1 MSEVGCAGDLHV
13 RGSVQGS
20 SIARRVRTRVYDPL
34 LFHSRVHDEAVE
46 DRVPERGLLAVPDEV
61 WALAVRRA
69 EVIGPL
75 AEAGT
80 AGEEAVEMAA
90 EQLGISRRQVYV
102 LLRRWREGQGVVSDL
117 IPGRSS
123 GGRGGQRLA
132 VEVEEVIREVLRKH
146 YLTRQRKTAAAVHRE
161 VRRVCRVRGLPAPSR
176 GAITRRIAG
185 LDPHTE
191 KTSREGADA
200 ARALES
206 AGGQVPAVT
215 GVLEQVQ
222 IDHTVVDLIVVDE
235 RHRLPI
241 GRPYVTAGIDVFS
254 RCIVGL
260 VITLEPPSALSAG
273 LCLAHMVTDK
283 RAWVERLG
291 VEAAWPMAGK
301 PGELYLDNAAEFKS
315 EALRRGCEEHG
326 ITLRYRPPGRPHYGG
341 IVERVI
347 GTLMEMVHELP
358 GTTFSNPAERGS
370 YDSEA
375 RAVLTVAE
383 LEKWLALAVASYHGQ
398 VHGTTRQTPQ
408 ARWAAGMEQG
418 APMTVA
424 NETAFLVD
432 FLPVIR
438 RTLTRT
444 GFVIDHVRYFSDA
457 LKPWIARRDRLH
469 RFVIRRDPR
478 DISRIWVLDPDG
490 GSYLP
495 VPYWTQS
502 HPAVSVWEH
511 RAAVQRLREEGRAQ
525 VDEEALFRMVEQ
537 MRTITDTAASTT
549 RKARRDAERR
559 SKAGAASPRDKS
571 ALAAPPDDTVADGA
585 SGASASETASVAPFE
600 VIEQW

>member
-1 MSEVGCAGDLHV
+1 M
-13 RGSVQGS
+13 QS
-20 SIARRVRTRVYDPL
+20 SLVSGVFVPVCTTDA
-34 LFHSRVHDEAVE
+34 LFHSPVHEEAVQVG
-46 DRVPERGLLAVPDEV
+46 RVPERGLLTVRDEV
-61 WALAVRRA
+61 WALAVDRA
-69 EVIGPL
+69 RVIGPL
-75 AEAGT
+75 ADAGR
-80 AGEEAVEMAA
+80 AGEEAVNAAA

-117 IPGRSS
+117 VPGRSN
-123 GGRGGQRLA
+123 GGRGGQRLPA
-132 VEVEEVIREVLRKH
+132 EVEAVIREVLRKH
-146 YLTRQRKTAAAVHRE
+146 YLTRQRKTTAAVYRE
-161 VRRVCRVRGLPAPSR
+161 VMRVCRTRGLPVPSR
-176 GAITRRIAG
+176 GAVARRIVC
-185 LDPHTE
+185 LDPHAET
-191 KTSREGADA
+191 TAREGSDA

-206 AGGQVPAVT
+206 AGGQVPPIT
-215 GVLEQVQ
+215 GVLKQVQ
-222 IDHTVVDLIVVDE
+222 IDHTVVDLIVVDD

-241 GRPYVTAGIDVFS
+241 GRPYVTVGIDVFS

-260 VITLEPPSALSAG
+260 VITLEAPSALSVG

-283 RAWVERLG
+283 RAWLERLA
-291 VEAAWPMAGK
+291 VEVAWPMAGK

-326 ITLRYRPPGRPHYGG
+326 IRLRYRPPGRPHYGG

-347 GTLMEMVHELP
+347 GTLMQMVHELP
-358 GTTFSNPAERGS
+358 GTTFSNPAQRGS

-375 RAVLTVAE
+375 KAALTVAE

-398 VHGTTRQTPQ
+398 VHGTTKRTPQ
-408 ARWAAGMEQG
+408 ALWAAGVEQG
-418 APMTVA
+418 APRMVA

-444 GFVIDHVRYFSDA
+444 GFVIDHVHYFSDV
-457 LKPWIARRDRLH
+457 LKPWIARRGRLE

-490 GSYLP
+490 GSYLT
-495 VPYWTQS
+495 VPYRTQTY
-502 HPAVSVWEH
+502 PAVSVWEH
-511 RAAVQRLREEGRAQ
+511 RAALERLRQEGRTQ

-537 MRTITDTAASTT
+537 MRTLTDTAQSAT

-559 SKAGAASPRDKS
+559 SRTGGTPPAKPATAVPPADVPAVS
-571 ALAAPPDDTVADGA
+571 ARA
-585 SGASASETASVAPFE
+585 SGDVEPVAPFE

>member
-1 MSEVGCAGDLHV
+1 MSVPVCTTGV
-13 RGSVQGS
+13 S
-20 SIARRVRTRVYDPL
+20 
-34 LFHSRVHDEAVE
+34 FHSPVHDEAVAE
-46 DRVPERGLLAVPDEV
+46 DRVPERGLLTVPDEV
-61 WALAVRRA
+61 WAVAVRRA
-69 EVIGPL
+69 EVVDPL

-80 AGEEAVEMAA
+80 AGEEAVEAAAA
-90 EQLGISRRQVYV
+90 ELGISRRQVYV
-102 LLRRWREGQGVVSDL
+102 LLRRWREGEGVVSDL
-117 IPGRSS
+117 LPGRSS
-123 GGRGGQRLA
+123 GGRGGQRLPA
-132 VEVEEVIREVLRKH
+132 EVEAVVREVLGKH
-146 YLTRQRKTAAAVHRE
+146 YLTRQRKTTAAVHRE
-161 VRRVCRVRGLPAPSR
+161 ITGVCRTRGLPVPSR
-176 GAITRRIAG
+176 GAIARRITG
-185 LDPHTE
+185 LDPVAET
-191 KTSREGADA
+191 TARQGADA

-206 AGGQVPAVT
+206 AGGQVPPVT

-235 RHRLPI
+235 HHRLPI
-241 GRPYVTAGIDVFS
+241 GRPYVTVAIDVFS

-260 VITLEPPSALSAG
+260 VITLEAPSALSVG

-283 RAWVERLG
+283 RPWLERLG
-291 VEAAWPMAGK
+291 IEADWPMAGK

-341 IVERVI
+341 IIERVI
-347 GTLMEMVHELP
+347 GTLMQMVHELP
-358 GTTFSNPAERGS
+358 GTTLSNPAQRGS

-375 RAVLTVAE
+375 KAALTVAE
-383 LEKWLALAVASYHGQ
+383 LEKWLTLAVASYHGK
-398 VHGTTRQTPQ
+398 VHGTTGQTPQ
-408 ARWAAGMEQG
+408 ARWAAGTAETP
-418 APMTVA
+418 AVAVA

-457 LKPWIARRDRLH
+457 LKPWIARRGQLD

-478 DISRIWVLDPDG
+478 DISRIWVLDPED
-490 GSYLP
+490 GSYLT
-495 VPYWTQS
+495 VPYRTQS

-511 RAAVQRLREEGRAQ
+511 RAALERLRAEGRAQ

-537 MRTITDTAASTT
+537 MRTITDTARSTT

-559 SKAGAASPRDKS
+559 NRAGAAAPRDKPGV
-571 ALAAPPDDTVADGA
+571 AVPPDDTLADGA
-585 SGASASETASVAPFE
+585 GSATDATAVAPFE

>member
-1 MSEVGCAGDLHV
+1 MSVPACTIGK
-13 RGSVQGS
+13 
-20 SIARRVRTRVYDPL
+20 
-34 LFHSRVHDEAVE
+34 LFHSPVHDEAVDE
-46 DRVPERGLLAVPDEV
+46 DVVPERGLLTVPEEV
-61 WALAVRRA
+61 WAVAVARA
-69 EVIGPL
+69 EVIGSL
-75 AEAGT
+75 ASAGT
-80 AGEEAVEMAA
+80 VGQEAVAGAA
-90 EQLGISRRQVYV
+90 EQLGVSRRQVYV

-132 VEVEEVIREVLRKH
+132 AEVEAVIREVLRKH
-146 YLTRQRKTAAAVHRE
+146 YLTRQRKTTAAVHRE
-161 VRRVCRVRGLPAPSR
+161 VTRVCRTRGLPVPSR

-185 LDPHTE
+185 VDPHAET
-191 KTSREGADA
+191 TAREGADA

-206 AGGQVPAVT
+206 AGGQVPPVL

-241 GRPYVTAGIDVFS
+241 GRPYVTVGIDVFS

-260 VITLEPPSALSAG
+260 VITLEAPSALSVG

-283 RAWVERLG
+283 RAWLERLG
-291 VEAAWPMAGK
+291 VEVSWPMAGK
-301 PGELYLDNAAEFKS
+301 PSELYLDNAAEFKS

-358 GTTFSNPAERGS
+358 GTTFSNPAQRGS

-408 ARWAAGMEQG
+408 ARWVAGLEQR
-418 APMTVA
+418 APLMVA
-424 NETAFLVD
+424 NETAFVVD

-457 LKPWIARRDRLH
+457 LKPWIARRDRLD

-490 GSYLP
+490 GVLP
-495 VPYWTQS
+495 
-502 HPAVSVWEH
+502 
-511 RAAVQRLREEGRAQ
+511 
-525 VDEEALFRMVEQ
+525 
-537 MRTITDTAASTT
+537 
-549 RKARRDAERR
+549 
-559 SKAGAASPRDKS
+559 AGALPDAVTSSGERLGAPRRG
-571 ALAAPPDDTVADGA
+571 AATPRAGPGA
-585 SGASASETASVAPFE
+585 GR
-600 VIEQW
+600 

>member
-1 MSEVGCAGDLHV
+1 M
-13 RGSVQGS
+13 
-20 SIARRVRTRVYDPL
+20 
-34 LFHSRVHDEAVE
+34 FHSPVHDDAV
-46 DRVPERGLLAVPDEV
+46 DDDVVLERGLLTVSDEV

-69 EVIGPL
+69 GVIGPL

-80 AGEEAVEMAA
+80 VGVEAVETAA
-90 EQLGISRRQVYV
+90 ERLGISRRQVYV

-123 GGRGGQRLA
+123 GGRGGQRLSA
-132 VEVEEVIREVLRKH
+132 EVEAVIREVLGKH
-146 YLTRQRKTAAAVHRE
+146 YLTRQRKKTAAVHRE
-161 VRRVCRVRGLPAPSR
+161 ITQTCRTRGLPVPSR
-176 GAITRRIAG
+176 GVIVRRIAA
-185 LDPHTE
+185 LDPRAGTVA
-191 KTSREGADA
+191 REGRDA
-200 ARALES
+200 ARSLES
-206 AGGQVPAVT
+206 AGGRVPPVS

-241 GRPYVTAGIDVFS
+241 GRPYVTVAIDVFS
-254 RCIVGL
+254 RSIVGL
-260 VITLEPPSALSAG
+260 VITLEAPSALSVG

-291 VEAAWPMAGK
+291 IEVGWPMAGK
-301 PGELYLDNAAEFKS
+301 PGELFLDNAAEFKS
-315 EALRRGCEEHG
+315 EALRRGCQEHG

-358 GTTFSNPAERGS
+358 GTTFSNPAQRGD
-370 YDSEA
+370 YDSESK
-375 RAVLTVAE
+375 AVLTVAE

-398 VHGTTRQTPQ
+398 VHSTTRQTPQ
-408 ARWAAGMEQG
+408 ARWATGTAQT
-418 APMTVA
+418 PVVTVT

-432 FLPVIR
+432 FLPVFR

-444 GFVIDHVRYFSDA
+444 GFVLDHVHYFSDA
-457 LKPWIARRDRLH
+457 LKPWIARRDRLD

-478 DISRIWVLDPDG
+478 DLSRIWVLDPEG
-490 GSYLP
+490 ASYLP
-495 VPYWTQS
+495 VPYRTLS

-511 RAAVQRLREEGRAQ
+511 RAAVERLRAEGRAQ

-537 MRTITDTAASTT
+537 MRTITDTAGSAT
-549 RKARRDAERR
+549 RRARRDAERR
-559 SKAGAASPRDKS
+559 GHASAAASRANP
-571 ALAAPPDDTVADGA
+571 AAAPPDDISAAVDETGNA
-585 SGASASETASVAPFE
+585 SDAGSVAPFE

>member
-1 MSEVGCAGDLHV
+1 MWPFGV
-13 RGSVQGS
+13 SVPVCTVDS
-20 SIARRVRTRVYDPL
+20 
-34 LFHSRVHDEAVE
+34 LFHSLVRDDAV
-46 DRVPERGLLAVPDEV
+46 DDDVVLERGLLAVSDEM

-75 AEAGT
+75 ADAGT
-80 AGEEAVEMAA
+80 AGGDAVETAA
-90 EQLGISRRQVYV
+90 NQLGISRRQIYV
-102 LLRRWREGQGVVSDL
+102 LLHRWREGQGVVSDL

-123 GGRGGQRLA
+123 GGRGGQRLSAA
-132 VEVEEVIREVLRKH
+132 VEAVIREVLGKH
-146 YLTRQRKTAAAVHRE
+146 YLTRQRKKTAAVHRE
-161 VRRVCRVRGLPAPSR
+161 IMRTCRTRGLPVPSR
-176 GAITRRIAG
+176 GAVMRRIAA
-185 LDPHTE
+185 LDPHAGTVA
-191 KTSREGADA
+191 REGRDA
-200 ARALES
+200 ARPLES
-206 AGGQVPAVT
+206 AGGRVPPVS

-241 GRPYVTAGIDVFS
+241 GRPYVTVAIDVFS
-254 RCIVGL
+254 RSIVGL
-260 VITLEPPSALSAG
+260 VITLEAPSALSVG

-291 VEAAWPMAGK
+291 IEVDWPMAGK
-301 PGELYLDNAAEFKS
+301 PGELFMDNAAEFKS

-326 ITLRYRPPGRPHYGG
+326 IRLAYRPPGRPHYGG

-358 GTTFSNPAERGS
+358 GTTFSNPAQRGD
-370 YDSEA
+370 YDSETK
-375 RAVLTVAE
+375 AVLTVAE

-398 VHGTTRQTPQ
+398 VHSTIGQTPQ
-408 ARWAAGMEQG
+408 ARWAAGTAQT
-418 APMTVA
+418 PVVTVA

-432 FLPVIR
+432 FLPVFR

-444 GFVIDHVRYFSDA
+444 GFVIDHVHYFNDT
-457 LKPWIARRDRLH
+457 LKPWIARRDRLD

-478 DISRIWVLDPDG
+478 DLSRIWVLDPEG
-490 GSYLP
+490 ASYLP
-495 VPYWTQS
+495 VPYRTLS

-511 RAAVQRLREEGRAQ
+511 RAALERLRAEGRAQ

-537 MRTITDTAASTT
+537 MRTITDTAESTT
-549 RKARRDAERR
+549 RKARRDIERR
-559 SKAGAASPRDKS
+559 NNACNAASRAKP
-571 ALAAPPDDTVADGA
+571 AAAPPDDIPAAVDENGNA
-585 SGASASETASVAPFE
+585 SDAESVAPFE

>member
-1 MSEVGCAGDLHV
+1 MHND
-13 RGSVQGS
+13 
-20 SIARRVRTRVYDPL
+20 
-34 LFHSRVHDEAVE
+34 AV
-46 DRVPERGLLAVPDEV
+46 DDDVVPERGLLAVSDEV

-69 EVIGPL
+69 EVIRPL

-80 AGEEAVEMAA
+80 AGAEAVEAAA

-123 GGRGGQRLA
+123 GGRGGQRLSA
-132 VEVEEVIREVLRKH
+132 EVEAVIREVLGKH
-146 YLTRQRKTAAAVHRE
+146 YLTRQRKKTAAVHRE
-161 VRRVCRVRGLPAPSR
+161 ITRTCRTRGLPVPSR
-176 GAITRRIAG
+176 GVIVRRIAA
-185 LDPHTE
+185 LDPHAGTVA
-191 KTSREGADA
+191 REGRDA
-200 ARALES
+200 ARSLES
-206 AGGQVPAVT
+206 VGGRVPPVS
-215 GVLEQVQ
+215 GVLELVQ

-241 GRPYVTAGIDVFS
+241 GRPYVTVAIDVFS
-254 RCIVGL
+254 RSIVGL
-260 VITLEPPSALSAG
+260 VITLEAPSALSVG

-291 VEAAWPMAGK
+291 IEVDWPMAGK
-301 PGELYLDNAAEFKS
+301 PGELFMDNAAEFKS
-315 EALRRGCEEHG
+315 EALRRGCQEHG

-358 GTTFSNPAERGS
+358 GTTFSNPAQRGD

-375 RAVLTVAE
+375 KAVLTVAE

-398 VHGTTRQTPQ
+398 VHSTIGQTPQ
-408 ARWAAGMEQG
+408 ARWVAGTAQT
-418 APMTVA
+418 PVVTVA

-432 FLPVIR
+432 FLPVFR

-444 GFVIDHVRYFSDA
+444 GFVIDHVHYFSDA
-457 LKPWIARRDRLH
+457 LKPWIARRDRLD

-478 DISRIWVLDPDG
+478 DLSRIWVLDPEG
-490 GSYLP
+490 ASYLP
-495 VPYWTQS
+495 VPYRTLS

-511 RAAVQRLREEGRAQ
+511 RTAVERLRAEGRAQ

-537 MRTITDTAASTT
+537 MRTITYTAWSTT

-559 SKAGAASPRDKS
+559 SNAGAAASQVKP
-571 ALAAPPDDTVADGA
+571 AAAPPDDIPAAVDENG
-585 SGASASETASVAPFE
+585 SASDAESVAPFE

>member
-1 MSEVGCAGDLHV
+1 MCTTG
-13 RGSVQGS
+13 
-20 SIARRVRTRVYDPL
+20 T
-34 LFHSRVHDEAVE
+34 LFHSPVHDEAVDE
-46 DRVPERGLLAVPDEV
+46 GRVPERGLLTVPDEV

-75 AEAGT
+75 ADAGT
-80 AGEEAVEMAA
+80 AGEEAVDAA
-90 EQLGISRRQVYV
+90 ADQLDISRRQVYV
-102 LLRRWREGQGVVSDL
+102 LLRRWREGHGTVSDL

-123 GGRGGQRLA
+123 GGRGGQRLPA
-132 VEVEEVIREVLRKH
+132 EVEAVIREVLRKH
-146 YLTRQRKTAAAVHRE
+146 YLTRQRRTTAAVHRE
-161 VRRVCRVRGLPAPSR
+161 VMRVCRTRGLPVPSL
-176 GAITRRIAG
+176 GAIVRRIAG
-185 LDPHTE
+185 LDPVAET
-191 KTSREGADA
+191 TAREGADA
-200 ARALES
+200 ARSLKS
-206 AGGQVPAVT
+206 AGGRVPPIT

-235 RHRLPI
+235 HHRLPI
-241 GRPYVTAGIDVFS
+241 GRPYVTVAIDVFS

-260 VITLEPPSALSAG
+260 VITLEAPSALSVG

-283 RAWVERLG
+283 RAWLERLG
-291 VEAAWPMAGK
+291 IEVDWPMAGK
-301 PGELYLDNAAEFKS
+301 AGELYLDNAAEFKS

-341 IVERVI
+341 IVERVV
-347 GTLMEMVHELP
+347 GTVMEMVHELP

-370 YDSEA
+370 YDSDA
-375 RAVLTVAE
+375 KAALTLGE
-383 LEKWLALAVASYHGQ
+383 LEKWLALAVANYHGK
-398 VHGTTRQTPQ
+398 VHSTTGQTPQ
-408 ARWAAGMEQG
+408 ARWTAGTAQTP
-418 APMTVA
+418 AVTVA

-457 LKPWIARRDRLH
+457 LKPWIARRGQLD

-478 DISRIWVLDPDG
+478 DISRIWVLDSDG
-490 GSYLP
+490 GSYLA
-495 VPYWTQS
+495 VPYRTLS

-511 RAAVQRLREEGRAQ
+511 RAALERLRAEGRAQ
-525 VDEEALFRMVEQ
+525 VDEESLFRMVEQ
-537 MRTITDTAASTT
+537 MRTISDTARSTT

-559 SKAGAASPRDKS
+559 NKAGAAAPRAKP
-571 ALAAPPDDTVADGA
+571 AAAVPPDDIPADGA
-585 SGASASETASVAPFE
+585 SSASAADARSVAPFE

>member
-1 MSEVGCAGDLHV
+1 M
-13 RGSVQGS
+13 
-20 SIARRVRTRVYDPL
+20 
-34 LFHSRVHDEAVE
+34 HDEAVDE
-46 DRVPERGLLAVPDEV
+46 DRVPERGLLTVPDEV
-61 WALAVRRA
+61 WAVAVRRA

-75 AEAGT
+75 ARAGT
-80 AGEEAVEMAA
+80 AGEGAVETAA

-123 GGRGGQRLA
+123 GGRGGQRLPA
-132 VEVEEVIREVLRKH
+132 EVEAVIREALRKH
-146 YLTRQRKTAAAVHRE
+146 YLTRQRKTTAAVHRE
-161 VRRVCRVRGLPAPSR
+161 ITRACRTRGLPVPSL
-176 GAITRRIAG
+176 GAIVRRIAG
-185 LDPHTE
+185 LDPAAET
-191 KTSREGADA
+191 TAREGADA
-200 ARALES
+200 ARSLES
-206 AGGQVPAVT
+206 AGGRVPPIT

-235 RHRLPI
+235 HHRLPI
-241 GRPYVTAGIDVFS
+241 GRPYVTIAIDVYS

-260 VITLEPPSALSAG
+260 MITLEAPSALSVG

-283 RAWVERLG
+283 RPWLERLG
-291 VEAAWPMAGK
+291 LEVDWPMAGT

-358 GTTFSNPAERGS
+358 GTTFSNPAQRGS
-370 YDSEA
+370 YDSDA
-375 RAVLTVAE
+375 KATLTVAE
-383 LEKWLALAVASYHGQ
+383 LEKWLALAVASYHGT
-398 VHGTTRQTPQ
+398 VHGTTGQTPQ
-408 ARWAAGMEQG
+408 ARWAAGTAQTP
-418 APMTVA
+418 ALTVA

-444 GFVIDHVRYFSDA
+444 GFVIDHVRYFTDA
-457 LKPWIARRDRLH
+457 LKPWIARRGQLD

-478 DISRIWVLDPDG
+478 DISRIWVLDPEG
-490 GSYLP
+490 GSYLT
-495 VPYWTQS
+495 VPYRTQS

-511 RAAVQRLREEGRAQ
+511 RAAMERLRAEGRAQ
-525 VDEEALFRMVEQ
+525 VDEEALFRMIEQ
-537 MRTITDTAASTT
+537 MRTITDTAKSTT

-559 SKAGAASPRDKS
+559 NKARASAPRDKP
-571 ALAAPPDDTVADGA
+571 AAAVPPDDTPADGA
-585 SGASASETASVAPFE
+585 GSATAAGAGPVAPFE